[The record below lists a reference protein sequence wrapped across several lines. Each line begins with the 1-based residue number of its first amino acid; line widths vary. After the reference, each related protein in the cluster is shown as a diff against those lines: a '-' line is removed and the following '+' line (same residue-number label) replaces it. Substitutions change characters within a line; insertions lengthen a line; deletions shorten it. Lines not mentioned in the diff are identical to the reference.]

1 MVDGHMSDPAT
12 VRSGVPQGT
21 VLGPL
26 LFLLF
31 IYDIPSDISSGTR
44 LRLFADDCLMYHP
57 IYGMNDQLTL
67 QRDIDKLMDWADRWG
82 MYFNAS
88 KCNVMVTLGRIHSER
103 FYHMKGQI
111 LKEVLHAKYL
121 GVTPSRYL
129 AWRSH
134 MDSVIAKA
142 NQTLGFVKRN
152 LRGAPLHSRITAYFA
167 IVRAGLEYAAPIW
180 DPYLRKDIDALEI
193 VQRKAARWVKS
204 QYFFLTM
211 SASPASWPNWN
222 GLHWRT
228 VDVSPSCASYIR
240 YTQVQWIWALRYTSI
255 SIILHVL
262 LALDPGLIPTD
273 N

>member
-1 MVDGHMSDPAT
+1 MSDPAP

-26 LFLLF
+26 PFLLF
-31 IYDIPSDISSGTR
+31 INDIPSDISSGTSI
-44 LRLFADDCLMYHP
+44 RLFADDCIIYRP
-57 IYGMNDQLTL
+57 IYGINDQPTL
-67 QRDIDKLMDWADRWG
+67 QRDIDKLMDWTDRWV

-88 KCNVMVTLGRIHSER
+88 KCNVMRTFGGIHSER

-111 LKEVLHAKYL
+111 LKEVPQANYL
-121 GVTPSRYL
+121 GVTLFRDQ

-134 MDSVIAKA
+134 IDSVIAKA
-142 NQTLGFVKRN
+142 NQKLGFVKRN
-152 LRGAPLHSRITAYFA
+152 LRGAPYVPRLLLTWPSCAQVWNMLRPSGTHISTKT
-167 IVRAGLEYAAPIW
+167 LT
-180 DPYLRKDIDALEI
+180 LRK
-193 VQRKAARWVKS
+193 KSNARQHDGWNHNI
-204 QYFFLTM
+204 LTM
-211 SASPASWPNWN
+211 SASPVSWPNWN

-228 VDVSPSCASYIR
+228 VDVSPSCVSYIR
-240 YTQVQWIWALRYTSI
+240 YTQVQWFWTFREILI